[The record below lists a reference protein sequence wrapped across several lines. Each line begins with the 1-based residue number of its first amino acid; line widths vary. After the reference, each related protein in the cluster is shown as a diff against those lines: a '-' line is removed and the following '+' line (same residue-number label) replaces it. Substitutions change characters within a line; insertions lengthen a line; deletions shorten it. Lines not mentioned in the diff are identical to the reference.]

1 MPAKPFVIAGSVCVL
16 ALVVILIG
24 KFHGANDAKSV
35 SVHTRTQVTHL
46 LREGCKYAVLC
57 DQDQNALVSLMHC
70 CAAIN
75 YLEAALRLVS
85 GSWCRKVIGADP
97 EKYLRALSKRLNSII
112 NQMGK
117 LCPSVAVKS
126 QYAAGAG
133 WVFA

>member
-1 MPAKPFVIAGSVCVL
+1 MS
-16 ALVVILIG
+16 LI
-24 KFHGANDAKSV
+24 
-35 SVHTRTQVTHL
+35 
-46 LREGCKYAVLC
+46 
-57 DQDQNALVSLMHC
+57 HC

-85 GSWCRKVIGADP
+85 SGWCRKVLGTDP
-97 EKYLRALSKRLNSII
+97 ERYLRALSDRLNSIM

-117 LCPSVAVKS
+117 LCPKVAVKS